1 MPFPRRPAW
10 ETGLILLLLCGLAA
24 GCSAPGSAV
33 TRLSRW
39 GAAPGGSPDEDTDEA
54 DVQPARLSA
63 EQLLT
68 AHAKSIDAT
77 LGLARLDQIGGR
89 NTEAEAGF
97 KRAVRLDNNSG
108 RTLDALGRLYVDQKR
123 WADAVAALHKA
134 SIVAPDDKT
143 VRFDYAM
150 ALARSGQISEAMPVL
165 RTTVSPAEVH
175 FHIGVVYFEQGD
187 LAASEEQFSQA
198 LREDPQ
204 LQSARQWL
212 GEVRRQREQE
222 HARAPRSDPSAT
234 AAVWEPGKNRK

>member
-24 GCSAPGSAV
+24 GCSAPGNAV
-33 TRLSRW
+33 TRLARW
-39 GAAPGGSPDEDTDEA
+39 GGIPGVSPDDDA
-54 DVQPARLSA
+54 DDIEVPEARLSQ

-89 NTEAEAGF
+89 NSEAESGF
-97 KRAVRLDNNSG
+97 KRAVRLDSNSG
-108 RTLDALGRLYVDQKR
+108 RTLDALGRFYVDQKR
-123 WADAVAALHKA
+123 WSDAVAAMQKA
-134 SIVAPDDKT
+134 TIAAPDDKT
-143 VRFDYAM
+143 IRFDYAM

-165 RTTVSPAEVH
+165 RTTVPPAEVH

-204 LQSARQWL
+204 FQSARNWL
-212 GEVRRQREQE
+212 GEVRRQREE
-222 HARAPRSDPSAT
+222 DLARGTRSDPAAT
-234 AAVWEPGKNRK
+234 AALWEPGTRRK

>member
-1 MPFPRRPAW
+1 
-10 ETGLILLLLCGLAA
+10 LLLLCGLVA
-24 GCSAPGSAV
+24 GCSAPGNSVA
-33 TRLSRW
+33 RLARW
-39 GAAPGGSPDEDTDEA
+39 GTAAGGSPENDEDDIEVPA
-54 DVQPARLSA
+54 ARLSQ
-63 EQLLT
+63 EQLLA

-89 NTEAEAGF
+89 NSEAESGF

-108 RTLDALGRLYVDQKR
+108 RTLDALGRFYVDQKR
-123 WADAVAALHKA
+123 WADAVAALHKSSIA
-134 SIVAPDDKT
+134 SPDDKT
-143 VRFDYAM
+143 IRFDYAM

-165 RTTVSPAEVH
+165 RTTVPPAEVH

-212 GEVRRQREQE
+212 GEVRRQREE
-222 HARAPRSDPSAT
+222 DLARGTRSDPSAT
-234 AAVWEPGKNRK
+234 AALWESGTRKK